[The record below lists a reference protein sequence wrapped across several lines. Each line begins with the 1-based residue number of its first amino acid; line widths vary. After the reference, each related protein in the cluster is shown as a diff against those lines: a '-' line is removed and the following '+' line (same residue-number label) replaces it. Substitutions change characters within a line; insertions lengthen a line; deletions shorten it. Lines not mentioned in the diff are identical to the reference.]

1 MTIYIV
7 KLSGEELCR
16 VSGEGIELCKRVV
29 QRGFEYVAEDDPRM
43 LKLTRDG
50 KTILVFYVSAAENV
64 TVEMED
70 TCQKVISE

>member
-16 VSGEGIELCKRVV
+16 VSGEGIEPCKRVV
-29 QRGFEYVAEDDPRM
+29 RRGFEYVAEDDPRM

-64 TVEMED
+64 EVVRE
-70 TCQKVISE
+70 